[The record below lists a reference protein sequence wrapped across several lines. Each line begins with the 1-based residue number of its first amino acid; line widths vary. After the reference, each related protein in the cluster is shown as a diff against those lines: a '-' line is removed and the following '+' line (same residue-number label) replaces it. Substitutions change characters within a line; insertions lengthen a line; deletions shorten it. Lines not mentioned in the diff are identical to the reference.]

1 MPHPCSAFL
10 ARPLKRMKQSRREP
24 VTTPMLYM
32 MDLNVV
38 WVGLVSMVC
47 PIRRQISTEL
57 YAVVTHAVPLNF
69 ASWACKLFGKV
80 L

>member
-1 MPHPCSAFL
+1 
-10 ARPLKRMKQSRREP
+10 
-24 VTTPMLYM
+24 MLYI
-32 MDLNVV
+32 MDLNVM

-57 YAVVTHAVPLNF
+57 YAVVRHAVPLNS
-69 ASWACKLFGKV
+69 ASQACKLFGKV